1 MLSQMKSLLT
11 RIAAGDTAIAGWMLF
26 AAIVASIILGL
37 GLPIS
42 AVVPGLAFWLAG
54 LLLLHRVRGLPR
66 IQMIVMLLVGLA
78 GLGYAAWTGGSAE
91 ITKAISAN
99 QALLA
104 MLGGV
109 TFLRLISLPEVDAGE
124 EDPRGPHALWRTLF
138 GVHLFGSVINLSAV
152 MILGDRQSRR
162 APMTSLQA
170 TVLSRGFSLAALWS
184 PFFAAMGIA
193 LSNAPGAQ
201 LTTLSLV
208 GLPLAVLGLVI
219 SGRELTRSAGGL
231 DFVGYPMHFGAL
243 WIPGLLAL
251 MVLAAHEVF
260 RAVPILTF
268 ISLLSILLTAVVLV
282 VRHGNA
288 ALQRLQQHVRGGL
301 PQMSGEL
308 ALFLAAGVLA
318 AGIASVA
325 HSGGWRLDIE
335 HVGATEAS
343 ALLLVMVAVSV
354 AGVHP
359 VISISTA
366 HGLLAP
372 MSPDPNLMGITYL
385 MTWAAG
391 VSSSPFS
398 GMHLGMQGR
407 FGIDPRGFL
416 RWNGRFTLI
425 MLFFDVVALHIFER
439 FYI

>member
-1 MLSQMKSLLT
+1 MLSRMKLFSFLST
-11 RIAAGDTAIAGWMLF
+11 SSPAALAGWILSIAVVLSVMRGFGL
-26 AAIVASIILGL
+26 AISG
-37 GLPIS
+37 
-42 AVVPGLAFWLAG
+42 VVPGIAFWIAG
-54 LLLLHRVRGLPR
+54 MLLVTRVRGLAR
-66 IQMIVMLLVGLA
+66 IQMFVMLGIGIA
-78 GLGYAAWTGGSAE
+78 GLIYTAAIGGDMQLA
-91 ITKAISAN
+91 KAISAN

-104 MLGGV
+104 MLAGV
-109 TFLRLISLPEVDAGE
+109 TFLRLISLPAVDAGE
-124 EDPRGPHALWRTLF
+124 HDPRGPHALWRTLF

-152 MILGDRQSRR
+152 MILGDRLSRR
-162 APMTSLQA
+162 ASLTELQS

-201 LTTLSLV
+201 LMTLSMV
-208 GLPLAVLGLVI
+208 GLPLALIGLLL
-219 SGRELTRSAGGL
+219 SGRELTRRAGGL

-251 MVLAAHEVF
+251 MVMVAHEF
-260 RAVPILTF
+260 FPDVPVLTF
-268 ISLLSILLTAVVLV
+268 ISSLSIALTAVVLLIRNRETV
-282 VRHGNA
+282 MAQLRNH
-288 ALQRLQQHVRGGL
+288 LQSGL

-325 HSGGWRLDIE
+325 EGSGWRLDVE
-335 HVGATEAS
+335 TFGATQAS
-343 ALLLVMVAVSV
+343 ILLVLMVGISV

-372 MSPDPNLMGITYL
+372 LAPDPNLMGITYL

-398 GMHLGMQGR
+398 GMHLAMQGR
-407 FGIDPRGFL
+407 FGVDARGFM
-416 RWNGRFTLI
+416 RWNGRFTLV
-425 MLFFDVVALHIFER
+425 MLALYVLALHLYEHFSA
-439 FYI
+439 